1 MCETKCESMQL
12 HKPFV
17 VCEHEKIYQEDG
29 GAHFALWRDSVKDM
43 RTHRQFHLHYAEV
56 TDGRSGA
63 VCIVERGGR
72 LLLAQHWRESV
83 GEWLWEFPR
92 GMGVL
97 GETAEQTALR
107 ELAEETGLHAHES
120 QVEILQYMHAD
131 AGVIRD
137 SVAIASIRLNGED
150 TETGVSSVT
159 GCGFEAESIVAL
171 DSDEMHGEAL
181 AASDTTD
188 SSTIMPALSAKD
200 NELENIQWKTEH
212 EIDMMI
218 AHGTI
223 QDGITLAAYMIWKSR
238 R

>member
-137 SVAIASIRLNGED
+137 NVAIASIRLNGED
-150 TETGVSSVT
+150 TESS
-159 GCGFEAESIVAL
+159 A
-171 DSDEMHGEAL
+171 DSGSDANGILPVIGE
-181 AASDTTD
+181 
-188 SSTIMPALSAKD
+188 KD
-200 NELENIQWKTEH
+200 NELENIQWKTEQ
-212 EIDMMI
+212 EIDAMI
-218 AHGTI
+218 ARGTI
-223 QDGITLAAYMIWKSR
+223 QDGITLASYMVWKNR

>member
-43 RTHRQFHLHYAEV
+43 HTHQQFYLHYTEV
-56 TDGRSGA
+56 ADGRSGA
-63 VCIVERGGR
+63 VCVVESGDR

-83 GEWLWEFPR
+83 GKWLWEFPR
-92 GMGVL
+92 GMGKL

-150 TETGVSSVT
+150 TESSADSGSDANKILWV
-159 GCGFEAESIVAL
+159 L
-171 DSDEMHGEAL
+171 DE
-181 AASDTTD
+181 
-188 SSTIMPALSAKD
+188 KD
-200 NELENIQWKTEH
+200 NELENIQWKTER
-212 EIDMMI
+212 EIDTMI
-218 AHGTI
+218 AHGSI
-223 QDGITLAAYMIWKSR
+223 QDGITLASYMVWKNR
-238 R
+238 RIVLDEVLG

>member
-1 MCETKCESMQL
+1 MDGMKHESMQL

-17 VCEHEKIYQEDG
+17 VYEHEKIYQEQG
-29 GAHFALWRDSVKDM
+29 GAHFVLWRDSVKDM
-43 RTHRQFHLHYAEV
+43 RTHQQFHLHYAEV

-92 GMGVL
+92 GMGVI

-150 TETGVSSVT
+150 TESS
-159 GCGFEAESIVAL
+159 A
-171 DSDEMHGEAL
+171 DSGSDANGILPVIGE
-181 AASDTTD
+181 
-188 SSTIMPALSAKD
+188 KD
-200 NELENIQWKTEH
+200 NELENIQWKTEQ
-212 EIDMMI
+212 EIDTMV
-218 AHGTI
+218 ARGTI
-223 QDGITLAAYMIWKSR
+223 QDGITLASYMVWKNR